1 MAGQSLKNF
10 FTDIR
15 LLGTYLLA
23 LLLSFSI
30 TPCLS
35 SAQEVRVVKESQVK
49 TAFIYNFSKF
59 TTWPERSFQ
68 DLPQNTFTVCMV
80 GNEPL
85 SSTLRQLSKSKTIK
99 DRTILFQDNPPKSEL
114 KNCRILYIGSSES
127 SRLGKIL
134 KNIEGQPVLTIGNT
148 RGYAKRGVG
157 INLFKQDGRLRF
169 EINHSAVIKSGL
181 TLSSELLALGVLV
194 EGEK

>member
-1 MAGQSLKNF
+1 MF
-10 FTDIR
+10 RT
-15 LLGTYLLA
+15 LLFVLF
-23 LLLSFSI
+23 LSASI

-35 SAQEVRVVKESQVK
+35 FAQEGRMVKESQLK

-59 TTWPERSFQ
+59 TTWPDRSFQ
-68 DLPQNTFTVCMV
+68 DLPHNSFTICMV

-85 SSTLRQLSKSKTIK
+85 GNLLRQLAKSKTIK
-99 DRTILFQDNPPKSEL
+99 DKTILFQDNPPPNEL
-114 KNCRILYIGSSES
+114 KSCRILYISSSES
-127 SRLGKIL
+127 SRLGEIL

-148 RGYAKRGVG
+148 RGYAKRGVD

-169 EINHSAVIKSGL
+169 EINHDAVLKSGL
-181 TLSSELLALGVLV
+181 TLSSELLALGILV